1 MMGKGQ
7 TFLKKVHHL
16 DASLPSSSEAIAAE
30 YLCPDGKA
38 QIDVSLYEG
47 MELLDPLSVGRQR
60 DLRADIY
67 DYIDR
72 KLYAIPT
79 LYDIR
84 ICFHGKLP
92 EDVSETE
99 IAAILTEHYAF
110 IFRDK
115 EADLRINSLKM
126 LGLALCGIAFLTLY
140 FALELSNLKPIFM
153 EFLSIMG
160 TFALWEAVDCWLL
173 ERKALKAER
182 LYAGQAVLSEISFT
196 HE

>member
-1 MMGKGQ
+1 MGKGQ
-7 TFLKKVHHL
+7 TFLKKVHQL
-16 DASLPSSSEAIAAE
+16 NASLSSPNEIVATE

-38 QIDVSLYEG
+38 QIDVALYDG
-47 MELLDPLSVGRQR
+47 IELLDPLSAGRQR
-60 DLRADIY
+60 DLSVDIY

-79 LYDIR
+79 LYEIR
-84 ICFHGKLP
+84 ICFHGELP
-92 EDVSETE
+92 KDVSEAE
-99 IAAILTEHYAF
+99 VQAMITEHYAF

-126 LGLALCGIAFLTLY
+126 IGLTLCGVVFLALY

-173 ERKALKAER
+173 ERKALKAEH

>member
-1 MMGKGQ
+1 MGKGQ

-16 DASLPSSSEAIAAE
+16 DASLPSSSETVAAE

-38 QIDVSLYEG
+38 QIDVALYDG
-47 MELLDPLSVGRQR
+47 LELFEPLSVGRQR
-60 DLRADIY
+60 ELNAEIY

-79 LYDIR
+79 LYEIR

-92 EDVSETE
+92 GDASETE
-99 IAAILTEHYAF
+99 IRAMLTEHYAF

-126 LGLALCGIAFLTLY
+126 LGLAFCGVVFLALY
-140 FALELSNLKPIFM
+140 FALELSNLKPVFM

-182 LYAGQAVLSEISFT
+182 LYAGQAVLSEIAFAQ
-196 HE
+196 E